1 MEVPV
6 RNLVET
12 VDLTE
17 DDILLPMLE
26 CIVNSIIS
34 LEKSQLP
41 KEERKIQVKIFRGSF
56 PNVPKLERIKIID
69 GYKVIDNGIGFNTK
83 NYQSFNTPFS
93 QVNKDYGCKG
103 IGRFTVLAAYNDFLI
118 ESNYKENETWYRR
131 DFRFSID
138 NEIEPLSCNISE
150 NKEWK
155 TVITVKNC
163 TNPLLAE
170 KSALSLLQ

>member
-41 KEERKIQVKIFRGSF
+41 KEKRKIQVKIFRGSF
-56 PNVPKLERIKIID
+56 PNVPKLERIII
-69 GYKVIDNGIGFNTK
+69 NH
-83 NYQSFNTPFS
+83 
-93 QVNKDYGCKG
+93 
-103 IGRFTVLAAYNDFLI
+103 LI
-118 ESNYKENETWYRR
+118 L
-131 DFRFSID
+131 
-138 NEIEPLSCNISE
+138 LSP
-150 NKEWK
+150 K
-155 TVITVKNC
+155 
-163 TNPLLAE
+163 
-170 KSALSLLQ
+170 

>member
-41 KEERKIQVKIFRGSF
+41 KEKRKIQVQIFRGSF
-56 PNVPKLERIKIID
+56 PNVSKLERIKIID

-138 NEIEPLSCNISE
+138 NEIEPLSRNI
-150 NKEWK
+150 
-155 TVITVKNC
+155 
-163 TNPLLAE
+163 
-170 KSALSLLQ
+170 

>member
-41 KEERKIQVKIFRGSF
+41 KSSVDSGSTHINLF
-56 PNVPKLERIKIID
+56 
-69 GYKVIDNGIGFNTK
+69 
-83 NYQSFNTPFS
+83 
-93 QVNKDYGCKG
+93 
-103 IGRFTVLAAYNDFLI
+103 
-118 ESNYKENETWYRR
+118 
-131 DFRFSID
+131 
-138 NEIEPLSCNISE
+138 
-150 NKEWK
+150 
-155 TVITVKNC
+155 
-163 TNPLLAE
+163 
-170 KSALSLLQ
+170 